1 MKVARA
7 SPLHFRRGHRHRGEV
22 LGSACTTVVLERNRS
37 QKVASEQRERR
48 SCVCGCGQHC
58 SSVHFR
64 AQEEVALMAGVS
76 LVRSVLCPPQNQVV
90 VAAGRSSWGARLSGA
105 LHVYS
110 LGSD

>member
-7 SPLHFRRGHRHRGEV
+7 SPPHSRRGHRHHGEV
-22 LGSACTTVVLERNRS
+22 WGPACTTVVLELNKS
-37 QKVASEQRERR
+37 EKVASEQRERH
-48 SCVCGCGQHC
+48 SCA
-58 SSVHFR
+58 
-64 AQEEVALMAGVS
+64 AQEEVGLVAGMSPVLS
-76 LVRSVLCPPQNQVV
+76 ALCPPQNQVV